1 MFYAAKIHIIYDC
14 AGIFAKK
21 VALCVVNNPFV
32 SFFRFFSQKALP
44 IQKKVVSLQRS
55 CKNRNTEASAQ
66 HSGPTPKH
74 DFATAFPR
82 KTH

>member
-32 SFFRFFSQKALP
+32 SFFRFFFSKSIANS
-44 IQKKVVSLQRS
+44 KKTRI
-55 CKNRNTEASAQ
+55 
-66 HSGPTPKH
+66 
-74 DFATAFPR
+74 FAT
-82 KTH
+82 